1 MKTSASLLLAVVAAS
16 VLAKEPNSG
25 VLGSSSAKDP
35 SGEAAEARLRAEF
48 HASTEYSVLPSRGE
62 LVKEIEL
69 EGKWQS
75 PGGFDST
82 SITFTRKRNGGYSV
96 EFSTAG
102 CVGAWE
108 LSREA
113 TYEGSVVKL
122 NLPVQEYAPAEY
134 TRLYTIAYR
143 GEIHLLATARVK
155 MFDEEGDKS
164 FYKHLLLT
172 KVRPKNGTDT

>member
-1 MKTSASLLLAVVAAS
+1 MKTSASLLLVVVASS
-16 VLAKEPNSG
+16 VLAKEPNSA
-25 VLGSSSAKDP
+25 VLGSGSTKDR
-35 SGEAAEARLRAEF
+35 SGEAADARLRERF
-48 HASTEYSVLPSRGE
+48 DASTEYSVLPARGE
-62 LVKEIEL
+62 LVKGIEL

-75 PGGFDST
+75 PRGFDST
-82 SITFTRKRNGGYSV
+82 SIAFTRKREGGYSV
-96 EFSTAG
+96 EFKTAG

-113 TYEGSVVKL
+113 TYEGSVIKL

-143 GEIHLLATARVK
+143 GEVHLLATARVK
-155 MFDEEGDKS
+155 MFNEKGDEG